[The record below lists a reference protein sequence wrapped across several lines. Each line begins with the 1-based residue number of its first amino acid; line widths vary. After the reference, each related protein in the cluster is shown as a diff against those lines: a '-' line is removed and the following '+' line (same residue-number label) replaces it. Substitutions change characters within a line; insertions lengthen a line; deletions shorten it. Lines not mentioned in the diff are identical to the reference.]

1 MKVPIILM
9 VKADAYGFGLKEVA
23 KETEDI
29 VDAFGVV
36 TLEEAWQLQNVG
48 ISKDV
53 LLCACASDELEKA
66 CDLGVIIGVH
76 DIEQANELVSLAND
90 GRINPESVRL
100 HIKADSGMHRLG
112 FDCEGIKNAVRTL
125 KNHGFCIEGVYSHL
139 RDGTLNQ
146 KNSFDKCVKAVKGEY
161 PSAIAHLASTHSMNK
176 EELRYDAVR
185 LGIGAYTGAVSVY
198 SRVIESRFLKKGEI
212 VSYGDYVLPHD
223 TNTAVIFGGYADGVC
238 RENPSDVYIGGRA
251 CKVIGNV
258 CMDTFVVDTKDYRA
272 KVGEEVVLVDEKCVH
287 EVAKQRK
294 TIEYTVYTSFKGR
307 VQRYYKR
314 NGQETSEIY
323 GEI

>member
-1 MKVPIILM
+1 MLM

-23 KETEDI
+23 KDTEDI

-36 TLEEAWQLQNVG
+36 TLEEACQLRNAG

-53 LLCACASDELEKA
+53 LLCVCASDELEKA
-66 CDLGVIIGVH
+66 CGSGVIIAVH
-76 DIEQANELVSLAND
+76 DIEQANELVALAND

-112 FDCEGIKNAVRTL
+112 FDCDGIKNAVRIL
-125 KNHGFCIEGVYSHL
+125 KNHGFCVEGAYSHL
-139 RDGTLNQ
+139 RDETLNQ
-146 KNSFDKCVKAVKGEY
+146 KRTFDECVKAVRDEY
-161 PSAIAHLASTHSMNK
+161 PSAIAHLASTHSMNN
-176 EELRYDAVR
+176 EELQYDAVR
-185 LGIGAYTGAVSVY
+185 LGIGAYTGAMSVY

-212 VSYGDYVLPHD
+212 VSYGNYVLPRD
-223 TNTAVIFGGYADGVC
+223 TNTAVIFGGYADGIC
-238 RENPSDVYIGGRA
+238 RENPSDVYIGGHA

-258 CMDTFVVDTKDYRA
+258 CMDTFVVDTKDYES

-287 EVAKQRK
+287 EVAKQRN

-314 NGQETSEIY
+314 NGQETSEIG
-323 GEI
+323 GEN